1 MFSIFSIVSCLMKKI
16 ISPFL
21 CKKERKKIWRIY
33 VLNDPNKGE
42 GKGMKTVREMKIVS
56 NDESQ
61 LRSLDELMR
70 VFGSA
75 KRYAFNRLLEG
86 RNAKDIIQRLPHQFQ
101 LNKRFAEDAVLLV
114 QSLISSQ
121 RELLP
126 MRLEDVQAKIEKT
139 EKKIDDYQCG
149 RKTPKNV
156 DLLTCLGGLHQRL
169 EKLKA
174 KEAELKHHLD
184 QGTIPRVIF
193 GGKQNFY
200 KRLKGKITN
209 EEWKD
214 LRSNQLYARG
224 DKSKKGNLNIRL
236 VYDDHTYECYVE
248 IANSLGQPK
257 GKHAPRLRLPVSV
270 PEKYEEEIIDL
281 VMGEQVGVNAKG
293 KPIIKYRPYTVEIKR
308 KNGEYYVHLI
318 YEEEV
323 YGRELA
329 YDEPIQAERIA
340 GMDINIDRIAISI
353 VSKQGNFIQSKVFYC
368 HELEYV
374 RANKRNNIIG
384 ETVRDVYDWLLQEN
398 VGAVVIENIQ
408 LRQQHDTD
416 KRFNRLT
423 HHFKKKKLT
432 ETILRRGLRLGF
444 HVKKVNPA
452 YTSVIGRFK
461 YMKKYGLSVHES
473 AALVIG
479 RRGLGYQERLPK
491 ELIETIKTKVKR
503 HLIAVLG
510 SMEESYKQSK
520 SGTKQ
525 RQYLGMM
532 LKKIE
537 NFKEEHEWSL
547 WNILHKCCWLN
558 QYQIQLREV

>member
-1 MFSIFSIVSCLMKKI
+1 
-16 ISPFL
+16 
-21 CKKERKKIWRIY
+21 
-33 VLNDPNKGE
+33 
-42 GKGMKTVREMKIVS
+42 MKTVRVMKIVS
-56 NDESQ
+56 DDETQ
-61 LRSLDELMR
+61 LHSLDELMR
-70 VFGSA
+70 VFCSA

-86 RNAKDIIQRLPHQFQ
+86 MNAKDIIKHLQYQIPI
-101 LNKRFAEDAVLLV
+101 NKRYAEDAVLLA

-126 MRLEDVQAKIEKT
+126 IRLEDVQAKIEKT
-139 EKKIDDYQCG
+139 EKKIDEYQHG

-156 DLLTCLGGLHQRL
+156 DLQTCLAGLHRRL
-169 EKLKA
+169 EKLKS
-174 KEAELKHHLD
+174 KEDELQRHLD

-214 LRSNQLYARG
+214 MRSNQLYARG

-236 VYDDHTYECYVE
+236 GYDDHTNQWYVE
-248 IANSLGQPK
+248 IANPLEQPN
-257 GKHAPRLRLPVSV
+257 GKHAPRLRFSVYV
-270 PEKYEEEIIDL
+270 PEKYEQEIID
-281 VMGEQVGVNAKG
+281 VIMGEQVGVDRKG
-293 KPIIKYRPYTVEIKR
+293 KPIIDYQPYTVEIKR
-308 KNGEYYVHLI
+308 KNGEYYIHLI

-323 YGRELA
+323 YGRELTV
-329 YDEPIQAERIA
+329 DEPIQGERIA
-340 GMDINIDRIAISI
+340 GIDINIDRIAVSI
-353 VSKQGNFIQSKVFYC
+353 VSKQGNFLKSKVFYC

-374 RANKRNNIIG
+374 RANKRNNIVG

-423 HHFKKKKLT
+423 HNFKKKKLT
-432 ETILRRGLRLGF
+432 ETILRRGMRLGF
-444 HVKKVNPA
+444 RIKKVNPA

-473 AALVIG
+473 AAFVIG
-479 RRGLGYQERLPK
+479 RRGLGYHERLPK
-491 ELIETIKTKVKR
+491 ELMDTIKTNVKR
-503 HLIAVLG
+503 HLTAVLG

-520 SGTKQ
+520 SGKKQ
-525 RQYLGMM
+525 RQYLGRM
-532 LKKIE
+532 LRKIE
-537 NFKEEHEWSL
+537 NFKQEHEWAL
-547 WNILHKCCWLN
+547 WNILHKFCWLN
-558 QYQIQLREV
+558 QYQIQLKEV

>member
-1 MFSIFSIVSCLMKKI
+1 
-16 ISPFL
+16 
-21 CKKERKKIWRIY
+21 
-33 VLNDPNKGE
+33 
-42 GKGMKTVREMKIVS
+42 MKTVRVMKIVS
-56 NDESQ
+56 HDASQ

-70 VFGSA
+70 VFCSA
-75 KRYAFNRLLEG
+75 KRYAFHRLLEG
-86 RNAKDIIQRLPHQFQ
+86 RNAKDIIKYLPHQIR
-101 LNKRFAEDAVLLV
+101 LNKRYAEDAVLLV

-126 MRLEDVQAKIEKT
+126 MRLEDVRAKIEKT
-139 EKKIDDYQCG
+139 EKKIDEYQHG
-149 RKTPKNV
+149 RKTPKKV
-156 DLLTCLGGLHQRL
+156 DLPTCLDGLHRRL
-169 EKLKA
+169 EKLKS
-174 KEAELKHHLD
+174 KEAELRRHLD
-184 QGTIPRVIF
+184 QRTIPRVIF
-193 GGKQNFY
+193 GGKENFY

-214 LRSNQLYARG
+214 VRSNQLYARG

-236 VYDDHTYECYVE
+236 MYDDNTYECYVE
-248 IANSLGQPK
+248 IANPLGQPK
-257 GKHAPRLRLPVSV
+257 GKHAPRLRFPVSV

-281 VMGEQVGVNAKG
+281 VMGEPVGVNAKG
-293 KPIIKYRPYTVEIKR
+293 KPIIEYRPYTVEIKR
-308 KNGEYYVHLI
+308 KNGEYYIHLI

-323 YGRELA
+323 YGRELT

-340 GMDINIDRIAISI
+340 GMDINIDRIAVSI
-353 VSKQGNFIQSKVFYC
+353 VSKQGNFIKSKVFYC

-374 RANKRNNIIG
+374 KANKRNNIVG

-416 KRFNRLT
+416 KRFHRLT

-432 ETILRRGLRLGF
+432 DTIIRRGMRLGF
-444 HVKKVNPA
+444 RVKKVNPA

-461 YMKKYGLSVHES
+461 YMEKYGLSVHES

-479 RRGLGYQERLPK
+479 RRGLGYRERLPK
-491 ELIETIKTKVKR
+491 ELIDTIKTKLKC
-503 HLIAVLG
+503 HLVAVLG

-520 SGTKQ
+520 SGKKQ
-525 RQYLGMM
+525 RQYIAMM
-532 LKKIE
+532 LRKIE
-537 NFKEEHEWSL
+537 NFKQEHEWSL

>member
-1 MFSIFSIVSCLMKKI
+1 
-16 ISPFL
+16 
-21 CKKERKKIWRIY
+21 
-33 VLNDPNKGE
+33 
-42 GKGMKTVREMKIVS
+42 MKTVRVMKIVS

-61 LRSLDELMR
+61 LRSLDELLR
-70 VFGSA
+70 VFCSA

-86 RNAKDIIQRLPHQFQ
+86 MKAKEIIKHLPHRFP
-101 LNKRFAEDAVLLV
+101 LNKRYAEDAVLLA

-139 EKKIDDYQCG
+139 EKKIDEYEHG
-149 RKTPKNV
+149 RKTLKNV
-156 DLLTCLGGLHQRL
+156 DLQTCLGGLHQRL

-174 KEAELKHHLD
+174 KEAELKHHLK
-184 QGTIPRVIF
+184 QGTIPTVIF

-200 KRLKGKITN
+200 KRLKRKITN

-224 DKSKKGNLNIRL
+224 DKSKKGNLNIRFI
-236 VYDDHTYECYVE
+236 YDDKTYQCYVE
-248 IANSLGQPK
+248 IAHPLGQQESK
-257 GKHAPRLRLPVSV
+257 TAPRLRFPVSV
-270 PEKYEEEIIDL
+270 PEKYEDEIIDL
-281 VMGEQVGVNAKG
+281 VMGEQVGVKAKG
-293 KPIIKYRPYTVEIKR
+293 KPMIEYQPYTVEIKR

-318 YEEEV
+318 YEEEG
-323 YGRELA
+323 YGRELS
-329 YDEPIQAERIA
+329 YNEPIQAERIA
-340 GMDINIDRIAISI
+340 GIDINIDRIAVSI

-374 RANKRNNIIG
+374 RANKRNNLIG

-416 KRFNRLT
+416 KRFNRFT

-432 ETILRRGLRLGF
+432 DTIIRRGLRLGF
-444 HVKKVNPA
+444 RIKKVNPA
-452 YTSVIGRFK
+452 YTSVVGRFK

-473 AALVIG
+473 AAFVIG
-479 RRGLGYQERLPK
+479 RRGLGYHERLPK
-491 ELIETIKTKVKR
+491 ELIDTIKKKVKR
-503 HLIAVLG
+503 HLIATLG

-547 WNILHKCCWLN
+547 WNILHKFCWLN
-558 QYQIQLREV
+558 QYQIQLKEV